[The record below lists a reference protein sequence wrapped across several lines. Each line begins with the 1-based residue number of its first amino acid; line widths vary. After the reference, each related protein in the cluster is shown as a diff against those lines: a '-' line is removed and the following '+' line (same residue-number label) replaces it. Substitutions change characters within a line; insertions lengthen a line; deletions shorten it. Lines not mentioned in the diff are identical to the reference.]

1 MGKAQAERQNQA
13 AEAEN
18 AILRRL
24 QIAGQQLDKAR
35 EARVLAE
42 RVVAS
47 NQSKLSR
54 MQADVAAGRA
64 SKAQLDLVR
73 ADAAADAVQVQK
85 VAGVMDK
92 SVSTMK
98 GEQRLNDSRSA
109 LSKEETATQKS
120 YEVLSK
126 SIRSSAL

>member
-1 MGKAQAERQNQA
+1 
-13 AEAEN
+13 
-18 AILRRL
+18 
-24 QIAGQQLDKAR
+24 
-35 EARVLAE
+35 
-42 RVVAS
+42 
-47 NQSKLSR
+47 
-54 MQADVAAGRA
+54 
-64 SKAQLDLVR
+64 
-73 ADAAADAVQVQK
+73 
-85 VAGVMDK
+85 MDK